1 MEGKINDKHFQG
13 LLTADIIIIDE
24 VSMLTATALSGINS
38 GLNYVASRGISTVE
52 LDGIEF
58 GGKSIVCVGDLY
70 QLPAVQKYRVEEPAP
85 VVEGEAPASEA
96 EVRIVESAVHTD
108 DFSFLDETARADV
121 VALLVQGEEGEEPA
135 APEPLKFVIT
145 ETQRLRFMM
154 QNISSGTDVVS
165 LQRWDPAV
173 RPIPARTLVLRVLRH
188 AFDTAQ
194 VAWESR

>member
-1 MEGKINDKHFQG
+1 MRVVVRASQG
-13 LLTADIIIIDE
+13 VKDAP
-24 VSMLTATALSGINS
+24 
-38 GLNYVASRGISTVE
+38 YV
-52 LDGIEF
+52 F
-58 GGKSIVCVGDLY
+58 GGKVVAEQKYYYSQNGVTWLDLAPLDDVTY
-70 QLPAVQKYRVEEPAP
+70 ARASTISGMLSGQSGKKYRVEEPAP

-96 EVRIVESAVHTD
+96 EVRIVESAVHTG